1 MNAWKL
7 NSLCSLLYSIVA
19 NTCAIVLRKRPR
31 FSIVCLW
38 LATGHDG
45 LIVFCTFVHFG
56 NYKFIYIL
64 AASSFKIFCQK
75 FSNEYKGSITFVKV
89 VQVVSQDSCLDG
101 VTVEKTHTWST
112 GYIGKLLLDQSWLTK
127 PTSDW
132 TLDLGFCSQVSEF
145 KVREVK
151 STNICINLQL

>member
-1 MNAWKL
+1 MA
-7 NSLCSLLYSIVA
+7 LLYF
-19 NTCAIVLRKRPR
+19 VLLYTLV
-31 FSIVCLW
+31 I
-38 LATGHDG
+38 
-45 LIVFCTFVHFG
+45 I
-56 NYKFIYIL
+56 NIYRL
-64 AASSFKIFCQK
+64 LQALKYSAKNFQMSTKVQ
-75 FSNEYKGSITFVKV
+75 SITVVKV